1 MRKKKNA
8 LGYTYLAPALISI
21 LLVTCLPIIYTVIL
35 SFTNYNMYHLNDYSY
50 VGWENYRTVFSGSIK
65 SVFLRPYCLYLDDF
79 LQKALQ
85 ENLSCILSLS
95 EKLLLLL

>member
-50 VGWENYRTVFSGSIK
+50 VGWEITGQS
-65 SVFLRPYCLYLDDF
+65 FLEVSRVCSSRFLAGRCASQCSARQGHMLWDWYLPF
-79 LQKALQ
+79 Y
-85 ENLSCILSLS
+85 
-95 EKLLLLL
+95 

>member
-65 SVFLRPYCLYLDDF
+65 SVFFPVLAGRCASQCSARQGHMLWDWYLPF
-79 LQKALQ
+79 Y
-85 ENLSCILSLS
+85 
-95 EKLLLLL
+95 